1 VLPQAQDPRPAPR
14 IGRYRITGRIGKGG
28 MGMVYRGLDESLER
42 EVAVKTLVAEGSFDP
57 DSRRRFEIEARAA
70 AKLAHPNIVTVHELG
85 EDRGILFI
93 AMEMLP
99 GVDLESLLRAG
110 ESLPLAEKLDVVA
123 QVCRGLAFAHERG
136 IVHRDIKPSNVRLL
150 DDGTTKIMDF
160 GIAKLGADHHI
171 TKTGMMVGTVHY
183 MSPEQVRGRPLDGRT
198 DVFSAGVILYELL
211 AGERP
216 FRGDDVTAILYKIVN
231 EEPPVPELAATG
243 ELAPRLRQVLDRALA
258 KDPAVRYS
266 SAAAFADELGALSA
280 QAQGAPRPGTQDA
293 LVAARR
299 ALGDGRVEE
308 AVARLRALAAE
319 QPESVETRRA
329 LRAALREQKR
339 REEAQPA
346 GDGTYPELDAT
357 FQAALTR
364 RDPAAAA
371 GTPIPVSQDTALAP
385 TVVVPKEPAAAPAAP
400 PAADRRWLW
409 IGGAFATVAVGAVV
423 VLLRPQSR
431 SPERPEGP
439 APAAEVRIPIRTQ
452 PAGASVWLDGR
463 DTGLVTDGELRL
475 PPPLPPQLVLTLKRT
490 GHPDVTRTLQ
500 LPLPAGGAAEFAL
513 GGAPRALPVRTQ
525 PPGATVTLDGAQA
538 PGVTPLELKLDA
550 EVEHRVQVALEGY
563 AAQDVRL
570 KPGGSPAALDLA
582 LLKQL
587 PPGSLA
593 VSSPY
598 AVDVVWRGRSL
609 AKGESSPRVP
619 LASGRQQV
627 TLVAASVFLKAD
639 FTVEV
644 PAGGEATL
652 TAPELGRLNVRAT
665 PENCQVFVD
674 DVFVDYPP
682 IRERPLAAGRHNVSF
697 KWPDGKQAQ
706 QTVEVK
712 EGKPAFVEGR
722 KE

>member
-1 VLPQAQDPRPAPR
+1 MP
-14 IGRYRITGRIGKGG
+14 
-28 MGMVYRGLDESLER
+28 
-42 EVAVKTLVAEGSFDP
+42 
-57 DSRRRFEIEARAA
+57 
-70 AKLAHPNIVTVHELG
+70 
-85 EDRGILFI
+85 FI
-93 AMEMLP
+93 AMELLP
-99 GVDLESLLRAG
+99 GADLESVLRSG
-110 ESLPLAEKLDVVA
+110 EKLPLAEKLDVVI
-123 QVCRGLAFAHERG
+123 QVCRGLAYAHERG
-136 IVHRDIKPSNVRLL
+136 IVHRDMKPSNVRLL
-150 DDGTTKIMDF
+150 DDGTAKIMDF

-183 MSPEQVRGRPLDGRT
+183 MSPEQVRGRPLDGRS
-198 DVFSAGVILYELL
+198 DVFSVGVILYELL

-216 FRGDDVTAILYKIVN
+216 FKADDVTAILYKIVN
-231 EEPPVPELAATG
+231 EEPPPPELAATG
-243 ELAPRLRQVLDRALA
+243 ELAPRLRQVLDKALA
-258 KDPAVRYS
+258 KDPAARYP
-266 SAAAFADELGALSA
+266 SAAAFADELGALAA
-280 QAQGAPRPGTQDA
+280 QAQGAARPGTQDA
-293 LVAARR
+293 VAAARR

-308 AVARLRALAAE
+308 AVARLRGLAAE

-339 REEAQPA
+339 KREPQPA

-371 GTPIPVSQDTALAP
+371 GTATQVSQDTALAP
-385 TVVVPKEPAAAPAAP
+385 TVVVPKEPPPPAAP
-400 PAADRRWLW
+400 PLPARRRWLW
-409 IGGAFATVAVGAVV
+409 AGGAFASLAVAAAV
-423 VLLRPQSR
+423 VLLRPQPTSV
-431 SPERPEGP
+431 PPADRPV
-439 APAAEVRIPIRTQ
+439 PAAEARIPIRTQ
-452 PAGASVWLDGR
+452 PPGASVWLDGR
-463 DTGLVTDGELRL
+463 DTGVVTNGELRL
-475 PPPLPPQLVLTLKRT
+475 PPPLPAELVLTLKRS

-500 LPLPAGGAAEFAL
+500 LPLPPGGAAEFAL
-513 GGAPRALPVRTQ
+513 GAAARALPVRTQ
-525 PPGATVTLDGAQA
+525 PAGATVTLDGAPA

-563 AAQDVRL
+563 APQELRL
-570 KPGGSPAALDLA
+570 KPGAAPAALELA
-582 LLKQL
+582 LEKQL
-587 PPGSLA
+587 PPGALA

-609 AKGESSPRVP
+609 AKAESSPRVQ

-627 TLVAASVFLKAD
+627 TLVAPSVFLKAD

-665 PENCQVFVD
+665 PENCQIFVD

-706 QTVEVK
+706 QAVEVK

-722 KE
+722 KEQR